1 MYLNCKTNYS
11 FRYGTFFTEE
21 LVKAGVAIGA
31 TALALTNINA
41 TPDAWDFFLHCQKEG
56 IKPVLGAEIRNGNKF
71 LYILLAKNNQGFALI
86 NRFLSDHLQS
96 ETPFPERPGFDSNV
110 VTVYPFEAIHWANLM
125 INELIGIQPSE
136 VNKLIQ
142 IPLTPVRNKLVIRQ
156 PVTF

>member
-56 IKPVLGAEIRNGNKF
+56 IKPILCAEISNGNIF
-71 LYILLAKNNQGFALI
+71 FYILFAKNNQGFALL

-96 ETPFPERPGFDSNV
+96 QTSFPERPGVDSNV
-110 VTVYPFEAIHWANLM
+110 VTIYPFEAIHWPNLM
-125 INELIGIQPSE
+125 INEFIGIQ
-136 VNKLIQ
+136 
-142 IPLTPVRNKLVIRQ
+142 
-156 PVTF
+156 